1 MAVSLS
7 GSEPIQAVR
16 SVLAKRVQ
24 TIKPSPSMAAKAR
37 VDQLRAQGQ
46 DITDFTVGE
55 PDMDTPAHIVEAGVQ
70 ALKSGQTRYTSSV
83 GTRALLQAVQA
94 KFKRE
99 NGLDFELD
107 QLIVGTGAKQ
117 LIYTAFSATVDAGD
131 EVIVPAPFWVSYPDM
146 VLVNDGTPVIV
157 ACTEASGF
165 KLTPELL
172 EGAITPRTKWVLLN
186 TPSNPTGAL
195 YTEAELRALIDVLR
209 RHPQVWIL
217 TDEIYEHLSYG
228 DARHVSIA
236 ALDDDIAERTLT
248 INGVSKAYAMTGW
261 RVGYA
266 GGPRMLIKAM
276 GTLISQS
283 TSCVTSMSQAAAAFA
298 LTADQACVAEGAA
311 VFKARR
317 DRIVTLLNA
326 IPGIRCAEPAG
337 AFYVYPS
344 VEGLI
349 GKKTPGGQVLE
360 SDLDVSMYLLNEA
373 KVAVMDGTSYGL
385 SPYLR
390 LSFATSIEQIEIGC
404 ERIARACANLT

>member
-7 GSEPIQAVR
+7 GSEPSQAARAVLSQRVR
-16 SVLAKRVQ
+16 A
-24 TIKPSPSMAAKAR
+24 IKPSPSMAAKTR

-70 ALKSGQTRYTSSV
+70 ALRSGQTRYTSSV

-94 KFKRE
+94 KFRRE
-99 NGLDFELD
+99 NGLDYGLD
-107 QLIVGTGAKQ
+107 QLVVGTGAKQ

-146 VLVNDGTPVIV
+146 VLLNDGKPVIV
-157 ACTEASGF
+157 PCTEADGF
-165 KLTPELL
+165 KLTPGLL
-172 EGAITPRTKWVLLN
+172 ENAITARSKWVLLN

-195 YTEAELRALIDVLR
+195 YTEAELRALIEVLR
-209 RHPQVWIL
+209 RHPHVWVL
-217 TDEIYEHLSYG
+217 TDEIYEHLAYG

-236 ALDDDIAERTLT
+236 ALDAGIAQRTLT

-266 GGPRMLIKAM
+266 GGPAGLVKAM

-283 TSCVTSMSQAAAAFA
+283 TSCVAAMNQAAAAFA
-298 LTADQACVAEGAA
+298 LSADQACVAQATA
-311 VFKARR
+311 LFKARR
-317 DRIVTLLNA
+317 DRIVALLNA
-326 IPGIRCAEPAG
+326 IPGIRCAQPAG
-337 AFYVYPS
+337 AFYVYPG

-349 GKKTPGGQVLE
+349 GKKTPDGRVLE
-360 SDLDVSMYLLNEA
+360 SDLDVSMYLLDEA

-404 ERIARACANLT
+404 ERIARACANLA

>member
-1 MAVSLS
+1 
-7 GSEPIQAVR
+7 
-16 SVLAKRVQ
+16 
-24 TIKPSPSMAAKAR
+24 
-37 VDQLRAQGQ
+37 
-46 DITDFTVGE
+46 
-55 PDMDTPAHIVEAGVQ
+55 
-70 ALKSGQTRYTSSV
+70 
-83 GTRALLQAVQA
+83 
-94 KFKRE
+94 
-99 NGLDFELD
+99 
-107 QLIVGTGAKQ
+107 
-117 LIYTAFSATVDAGD
+117 
-131 EVIVPAPFWVSYPDM
+131 
-146 VLVNDGTPVIV
+146 
-157 ACTEASGF
+157 
-165 KLTPELL
+165 
-172 EGAITPRTKWVLLN
+172 LLN

-195 YTEAELRALIDVLR
+195 YTEAELRALIEVLR

-228 DARHVSIA
+228 DARHVSTA
-236 ALDDDIAERTLT
+236 ALDADIAERTLT

-283 TSCVTSMSQAAAAFA
+283 TSCVTAMSQAAAAFA

-390 LSFATSIEQIEIGC
+390 LSFATSIGQIEIGC